1 MRSPYRR
8 LGQEA
13 FLCVVSVRYLA
24 SVPPLNPPV
33 QLPPGHRSL
42 LHSGGPPGGGG
53 AQVSVISGALG
64 VIIILRTTIAL
75 LGKLFAAGNF
85 SVVYM
90 YTAEIYPT
98 VIR

>member
-1 MRSPYRR
+1 M
-8 LGQEA
+8 
-13 FLCVVSVRYLA
+13 
-24 SVPPLNPPV
+24 
-33 QLPPGHRSL
+33 
-42 LHSGGPPGGGG
+42 
-53 AQVSVISGALG
+53 SGAGNLSLSGKTEIISPLSPLTWHLVFSCLLVTG
-64 VIIILRTTIAL
+64 VSCTVAGLLEEGSVRTTIAL

>member
-1 MRSPYRR
+1 MA
-8 LGQEA
+8 G
-13 FLCVVSVRYLA
+13 
-24 SVPPLNPPV
+24 
-33 QLPPGHRSL
+33 L
-42 LHSGGPPGGGG
+42 LEEGT
-53 AQVSVISGALG
+53 
-64 VIIILRTTIAL
+64 LRTSIAL